1 MVTLHLA
8 GNELLS
14 LSAIQELGLQTLCW
28 NGVGLKVLT
37 EKGILVAPFLATF
50 ESSKI
55 FGRQKKK
62 KGLGRSRQRGV
73 TCYHTHLRGGFVTV

>member
-1 MVTLHLA
+1 MVALHLA

-14 LSAIQELGLQTLCW
+14 LSAIQELGLRTLCW

-55 FGRQKKK
+55 FG
-62 KGLGRSRQRGV
+62 
-73 TCYHTHLRGGFVTV
+73 